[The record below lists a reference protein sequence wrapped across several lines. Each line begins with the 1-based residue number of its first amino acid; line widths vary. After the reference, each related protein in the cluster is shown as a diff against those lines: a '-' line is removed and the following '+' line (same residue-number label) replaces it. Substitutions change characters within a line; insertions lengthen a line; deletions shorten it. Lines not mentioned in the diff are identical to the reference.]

1 MTIKIRNVK
10 KVELI
15 TKHETEGKVSQFKD
29 ICDFKATSPCAQ
41 YLWNVNNEAELLYD
55 VKAVNIQLTI
65 Y

>member
-1 MTIKIRNVK
+1 MKHQIEDIV
-10 KVELI
+10 
-15 TKHETEGKVSQFKD
+15 TKLMD